1 MHQYLNNA
9 ILSEALQK
17 CKLFEGMTLDELSA
31 MLDCLRPKIRKT
43 GKNEIAN
50 MQGDDFD
57 GIGVLMSGQAAV
69 LKEDAKGN
77 SSILGILKQ
86 GDIFGE
92 MAAFVKNGKWPATIA
107 AQTDCI
113 FMYIPAKLIT
123 GMCENHCQS
132 HEALNMN
139 MLKILAGKAMLLSKK
154 LEYLSIKSIRG
165 KIAKFLLEQK
175 GNNKETTFMLS
186 MNRNEM
192 ADFLNV
198 SRPSLSREMCR
209 MRDEG
214 LIDFHRSS
222 VRIKDLERLKENI
235 V

>member
-9 ILSEALQK
+9 ILSDALKK
-17 CKLFEGMTLDELSA
+17 CKLFENMTLEELST
-31 MLDCLRPKIRKT
+31 MLDCLRPKIRKIS
-43 GKNEIAN
+43 KNEIAN
-50 MQGDDFD
+50 IQGDYFE
-57 GIGVLMSGQAAV
+57 GMGVLMWGQAVV
-69 LKEDAKGN
+69 LKEDSEGN
-77 SSILGILKQ
+77 SSMLDILKQ

-92 MAAFVKNGKWPATIA
+92 MAAFTKTGKWPATIV
-107 AQTDCI
+107 AQTECI
-113 FMYIPAKLIT
+113 IMYIPAEVIT
-123 GMCENHCQS
+123 GMCEKLCPS
-132 HEALNMN
+132 HQTLNMN
-139 MLKILAGKAMLLSKK
+139 LLGILARKAMMLSKK

-165 KIAKFLLEQK
+165 RIAKFLLEQK
-175 GNNKETTFMLS
+175 GDNGESTFMLS

-222 VRIKDLERLKENI
+222 VRINDLNGLKENI